1 MTSDDIRELLLEHG
15 NEIVLLVD
23 LATQEIRAAN
33 GAAARHLGYTR
44 DELIGRPITDIE
56 CALTDIFYW
65 EDVRQ
70 GAVPEIHNADTSYLR
85 ADGELL
91 SASKTVIRPA
101 AHPGALVVCAIPTG
115 KLHRTENELADTGA
129 RLRATL
135 EATADGILLLDRGGA
150 IVNMN
155 RQFARIWQIPDE
167 PLLAC
172 DDNAV
177 FDFLASCMRDPQAY
191 RRRLEEIRPDS
202 DEETYDLLT
211 LDDGRYLERK
221 SRPAKL
227 GKLIIGR
234 VFSFTDISENKARE
248 SRLKLAASV
257 FSHAH
262 EGIVITDAEGNIVDV
277 NTTFSRITGY
287 TREEAV
293 GQNPRF
299 LKSGRQSEDFY
310 RAMWSEL
317 VARGHWEGEVWNR
330 HKNGRLYAERL
341 SITAVQD
348 VIDASLH
355 YVALISD
362 ITELKEHQQRLER
375 MAHYDALTGV
385 PNRVLLA
392 DRLNLAIA
400 QARRHKRGLALVYL
414 DIDGFKEVND
424 IHGHETGDQLLITL
438 AHRLRD
444 ALREGDTLARLG
456 GDEFVAVLTDLG
468 GRDECE
474 LILTRLLNAAATP
487 IDVRQNTFQL
497 SASLGVTLFPQ
508 DGGDADTLLRHAD
521 QAMYQAKQ
529 AGKNRYHLFDP
540 EKDRQTRTH
549 HQSLDRIAQAI
560 AQDEFELY
568 FQPKVNMRTGGIVG
582 AEALLRWRHPERG
595 MVLPGDFLPL
605 IEDSEHMA
613 RLDDW
618 VLNAALAQMAAWHA
632 RGLDIAVGVN
642 ISAHYLQQAD
652 FLPNLEQRLAA
663 FPTVRPDCLEL
674 EVVETAAL
682 EGITR
687 ISSLIE
693 GCQALGVHFSL
704 DDFGTGYSS
713 LTYLRRLPAN
723 VLKIDQS
730 FVRDMLWD
738 SGDLAIVEGIIGLA
752 AAFRRTVI
760 AEGVE
765 TAEHG
770 ELLLRLGCDLAQ
782 GYGIARPMPA
792 GELPAWIATWRP
804 PAAWSSAHNMAA
816 RREELPLTYAE
827 VDHRNWFKSLENF
840 LSATQG
846 PPPETGACRFG
857 EWYLGVEG
865 QRYAHLAEFAAVGTL
880 HRAAHETTEEI
891 VALVR
896 AGNAKAAQ
904 LRLAEL
910 RTRHEALIDRLHALS
925 AAIAVD
931 SRR

>member
-91 SASKTVIRPA
+91 SASKTVIRPV

-663 FPTVRPDCLEL
+663 YPTVRPDCLEL

-880 HRAAHETTEEI
+880 HRAAHETAEEI

>member
-663 FPTVRPDCLEL
+663 YPTVRPDCLEL

-880 HRAAHETTEEI
+880 HRAAHETAEEI

>member
-1 MTSDDIRELLLEHG
+1 M
-15 NEIVLLVD
+15 
-23 LATQEIRAAN
+23 
-33 GAAARHLGYTR
+33 
-44 DELIGRPITDIE
+44 
-56 CALTDIFYW
+56 
-65 EDVRQ
+65 
-70 GAVPEIHNADTSYLR
+70 
-85 ADGELL
+85 
-91 SASKTVIRPA
+91 
-101 AHPGALVVCAIPTG
+101 
-115 KLHRTENELADTGA
+115 
-129 RLRATL
+129 
-135 EATADGILLLDRGGA
+135 
-150 IVNMN
+150 
-155 RQFARIWQIPDE
+155 
-167 PLLAC
+167 
-172 DDNAV
+172 
-177 FDFLASCMRDPQAY
+177 
-191 RRRLEEIRPDS
+191 
-202 DEETYDLLT
+202 
-211 LDDGRYLERK
+211 
-221 SRPAKL
+221 
-227 GKLIIGR
+227 
-234 VFSFTDISENKARE
+234 
-248 SRLKLAASV
+248 
-257 FSHAH
+257 
-262 EGIVITDAEGNIVDV
+262 
-277 NTTFSRITGY
+277 
-287 TREEAV
+287 
-293 GQNPRF
+293 
-299 LKSGRQSEDFY
+299 
-310 RAMWSEL
+310 
-317 VARGHWEGEVWNR
+317 
-330 HKNGRLYAERL
+330 
-341 SITAVQD
+341 
-348 VIDASLH
+348 
-355 YVALISD
+355 
-362 ITELKEHQQRLER
+362 
-375 MAHYDALTGV
+375 
-385 PNRVLLA
+385 
-392 DRLNLAIA
+392 
-400 QARRHKRGLALVYL
+400 
-414 DIDGFKEVND
+414 
-424 IHGHETGDQLLITL
+424 TL

-663 FPTVRPDCLEL
+663 YPTVRPDCLEL

-880 HRAAHETTEEI
+880 HRAAHETAEEI